1 MYYAIYHA
9 MTIRRT
15 RQHSLRHGQYGVQKG
30 RVGSSRGM
38 AKFDGWA
45 SKWRLTAH
53 IYYAI
58 YYAMTQIENALYRR
72 ALANRGCRR
81 VAFELWDGQV

>member
-1 MYYAIYHA
+1 
-9 MTIRRT
+9 
-15 RQHSLRHGQYGVQKG
+15 
-30 RVGSSRGM
+30 M

-58 YYAMTQIENALYRR
+58 YYAMTQVEKALYRC